1 MNHSIFSARPF
12 RNTLIRTTLIGTA
25 LVLLTSAAS
34 AHSIWFAQRAGEL
47 ALIYGHGAEDL
58 SVIKRIDKITSVGG
72 VDAQGRAVTVVLKPT
87 DHLAFVNI
95 DNAPTIVTATMDN
108 GLWTQGPD
116 GKWLNKGK
124 DEVPGFKQSGRYLK
138 YSSHLRELPQ
148 TEVQPVPGLAF
159 QIVPLGNKFPQTLG
173 LPLKVRVLLNGQPA
187 AGAKVW
193 VDSVNDPDAEPVKT
207 AKDGSVT
214 LKVRNQ
220 GLNVIR
226 AEIDTPPLDAAKSNK
241 TEHSATLSFVLA
253 HIPE

>member
-1 MNHSIFSARPF
+1 MKKPFTPLRHARSV
-12 RNTLIRTTLIGTA
+12 LLGTA
-25 LVLLTSAAS
+25 LALLAATAS

-58 SVIKRIDKITSVGG
+58 SVIKRIDKISSVGG

-87 DHLAFVNI
+87 DHLAFVNTE
-95 DNAPTIVTATMDN
+95 NVPVVVTATMDN

-124 DEVPGFKQSGRYLK
+124 DEVPGFKQSGRYFK
-138 YSSHLRELPQ
+138 YSSHLRELPK
-148 TEVQPVPGLAF
+148 TEMQPVPGLAF
-159 QIVPLGNKFPQTLG
+159 QIVPLGKEFPKTLG
-173 LPLKVRVLLNGQPA
+173 LPLTVRVLLNGQPV

-193 VDSVNDPDAEPVKT
+193 ADGVNDPDGAPLTT

-226 AEIDTPPLDAAKSNK
+226 AETDTAPLDPAKSNK